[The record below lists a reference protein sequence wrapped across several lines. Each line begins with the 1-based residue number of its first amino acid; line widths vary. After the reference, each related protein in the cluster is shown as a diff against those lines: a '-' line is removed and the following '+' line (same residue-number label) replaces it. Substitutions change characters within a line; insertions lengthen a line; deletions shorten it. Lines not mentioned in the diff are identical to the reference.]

1 MILKSIFYKDGC
13 IGRVGSFDIS
23 SVKLSSIKYHE
34 DYKVMGQIM
43 LKNSNNRKL
52 FFSVSVDCPYYHLKK
67 KVSRK
72 FVLNLI
78 NLLNNPYHLKL
89 VRINYLP
96 EDFKFYRTIAEQE
109 VYL

>member
-1 MILKSIFYKDGC
+1 MIIKSIFYKDGC
-13 IGRVGSFDIS
+13 IGRVGSFDIDS
-23 SVKLSSIKYHE
+23 IKLSSIKYCE
-34 DYKVMGQIM
+34 DYKIIGQVM
-43 LKNSNNRKL
+43 LKNFNNRKL
-52 FFSVSVDCPYYHLKK
+52 FFSVSVEGPYYHLKK
-67 KVSRK
+67 KISRK
-72 FVLNLI
+72 FMLNVI